1 MDFSNIFVVVVPSR
15 LSSVIVIT
23 CELGCIKLSHN
34 CSTISKLILS
44 SLFFFL
50 VCYILESFSW
60 AGEQHMSTSLAAVMH
75 LYLCWCG
82 QSLTQYQQHP
92 TDVIKIHP
100 TEHLHLCNQVPSYL
114 ACCLSSL

>member
-1 MDFSNIFVVVVPSR
+1 
-15 LSSVIVIT
+15 
-23 CELGCIKLSHN
+23 
-34 CSTISKLILS
+34 
-44 SLFFFL
+44 
-50 VCYILESFSW
+50 
-60 AGEQHMSTSLAAVMH
+60 MSTSLAAVMH